1 MYDPLLGRFLSP
13 DPYVQAPTDPQNFNR
28 YSYCLNN
35 LLKYTDPDGEI
46 IWMPIIIAA
55 AMGGVQGT
63 MLGLQNDAEGWDLVG
78 YIAGGAALGALS
90 GGMAQ
95 GMAAIGANTFIT
107 QLACNSVTSSLGAGM
122 MSGWDGKS
130 MLMGLG
136 AGFMSG
142 CISGAIS
149 LSYDPVGLVNG
160 MLADGAVNAGIGA
173 VSGGLTSA
181 IFDKEHIGKGILN
194 GAISG
199 ALSGMAFGA
208 YRGWANAETLGVN
221 NWTGGTLQERAQAW
235 ANYYGL
241 KDIEMYVL
249 NKDNI
254 AKYNNY
260 HGEYRL
266 EKENLSSNIYAY
278 KNGASDGAP
287 IDGITRIQARQI
299 YLTKATVRNASFSS
313 GWGKGTFWHEYYHV
327 LTQSVDEYLP
337 YTYGLEY
344 GGIRYYWHC
353 MNYQDFIKYNFAKP
367 HL

>member
-1 MYDPLLGRFLSP
+1 
-13 DPYVQAPTDPQNFNR
+13 
-28 YSYCLNN
+28 
-35 LLKYTDPDGEI
+35 
-46 IWMPIIIAA
+46 MPVVIGA
-55 AMGGVQGT
+55 AMGGISGY
-63 MLGLQNDAEGWDLVG
+63 LIGREADATGWKLAG
-78 YIAGGAALGALS
+78 YVAGGTALGALS
-90 GGMAQ
+90 SGIAQ
-95 GMAAIGANTFIT
+95 GMAALGASPFVT
-107 QLACNSVTSSLGAGM
+107 QLTTNAVTSTLSSGM
-122 MSGWDGKS
+122 LSRWDGKS
-130 MLMGLG
+130 MLIGL
-136 AGFMSG
+136 ASG
-142 CISGAIS
+142 LVSGGVTGTLS
-149 LSYDPVGLVNG
+149 FSYDPVGMLNG
-160 MLADGAVNAGIGA
+160 ILADGAINAAIGA

-241 KDIEMYVL
+241 KDIEVYVL

-266 EKENLSSNIYAY
+266 EKESLSSNIYAY
-278 KNGASDGAP
+278 KNGASNGAP